1 MTCRYVCVCVY
12 VCVFGVCGFVMY
24 LRVRMCVLVSVFVC
38 VSLCVCLCV
47 CVCVCVYEN
56 GIACTRMGLHVRKR
70 AHTHSRTRAYARE
83 RETSREGDRDSMPR
97 NTVTASAGL
106 LRLYAKVAAPTRGE
120 KMASVA
126 RRRWSLRPSSLSPA
140 ASAVNSAISLADR
153 VWRTGARG
161 ASSNSPAM
169 SGDTC
174 P

>member
-1 MTCRYVCVCVY
+1 MCVWCVWVCGLFAGAHVRTCLCVRVCVFMYIFVCVC
-12 VCVFGVCGFVMY
+12 
-24 LRVRMCVLVSVFVC
+24 L
-38 VSLCVCLCV
+38 
-47 CVCVCVYEN
+47 CVYEN
-56 GIACTRMGLHVRKR
+56 GIVCARMGLHVRKR
-70 AHTHSRTRAYARE
+70 AHTHSRTIAYARE
-83 RETSREGDRDSMPR
+83 RKTSREGDRDSMPR
-97 NTVTASAGL
+97 KTVTASAGL